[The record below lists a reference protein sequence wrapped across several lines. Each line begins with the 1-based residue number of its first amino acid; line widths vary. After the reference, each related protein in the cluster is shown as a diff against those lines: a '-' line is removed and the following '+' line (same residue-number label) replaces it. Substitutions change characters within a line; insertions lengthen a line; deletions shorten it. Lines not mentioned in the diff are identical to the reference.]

1 MLSGEMKNLKT
12 YSSTKC
18 SKQGLTDKLDLSPFV
33 PSGLKV
39 LHCVVIWSNSLYAL
53 GVFGVNCLSWRVH
66 IDRWCQKCITFGQ
79 LHVWYSAM
87 FVHSGLKVLHCQLIF
102 DYELIGIGHSGVIRS
117 SWKWCFSTCDY
128 LMKKK

>member
-39 LHCVVIWSNSLYAL
+39 LHC
-53 GVFGVNCLSWRVH
+53 
-66 IDRWCQKCITFGQ
+66 
-79 LHVWYSAM
+79 
-87 FVHSGLKVLHCQLIF
+87 QLIF
-102 DYELIGIGHSGVIRS
+102 DYELIGIGHPGVIRS